1 NGQNEHR
8 NSGAREKTAQKQ
20 SFEAVLVRNLMSVQ
34 NQIAFEAVVPRFPCP
49 NLRHRDRWIG
59 WHSLRQWPKWKCR

>member
-34 NQIAFEAVVPRFPCP
+34 NQIAFEAVVPRFLSRRLPTFRS
-49 NLRHRDRWIG
+49 LHRAQRSRI
-59 WHSLRQWPKWKCR
+59 HHEA